1 MKHENMGKPRDL
13 QPSTPPVTTDVVWA
27 TAGLHGYGWALLEHA
42 AGWLSSTMVG
52 IAFQFDGALLVAC
65 CCESEA
71 TRGVDDQTKQ
81 ENALVW
87 RVNHRGS
94 LCVVIPAAAGKWC
107 SVLCRIALCEQAGWQ
122 AGITLGASSWHHL
135 LLLC

>member
-1 MKHENMGKPRDL
+1 MENMKHENMGKPRDL

-27 TAGLHGYGWALLEHA
+27 TA
-42 AGWLSSTMVG
+42 
-52 IAFQFDGALLVAC
+52 GALLVAC